1 MFRFAT
7 LLIALPLALVLGCD
21 ARSPAE
27 PPADAAVQV
36 GALAAAMST
45 QGLVRT
51 AFPSAES
58 PGGPMYA
65 RIVDHPP
72 FAFSD
77 GVWSAIWFYRQPG
90 CVRPD
95 FNLLLFFDV
104 PFAFACPMTVHGFEF
119 WHEEPGFGAP
129 HTVITH
135 GSGAVPV
142 WFVPEEVFLEAI
154 QDGELTIGE
163 LASLPG
169 LIVGHAS
176 QFEELLQ
183 PDPGPPE
190 LGGGG
195 HRVVKIVVS
204 ALGTLEDGR
213 EFQVQVAGVRDRDVL
228 NVGIRF
234 R

>member
-1 MFRFAT
+1 MLRSTT
-7 LLIALPLALVLGCD
+7 LLIALPLTLALGCD

-27 PPADAAVQV
+27 PPADAAVEAE
-36 GALAAAMST
+36 ALDASMSA

-65 RIVDHPP
+65 RIVDRPP

-77 GVWSAIWFYRQPG
+77 GVWSAIWFYRDPD

-104 PFAFACPMTVHGFEF
+104 PFAFACPMTVHGFEL
-119 WHEEPGFGAP
+119 WHGEPGVGAP

-142 WFVPEEVFLEAI
+142 WFVPEGVFLEAI
-154 QDGELTIGE
+154 QDGELTMGE

-190 LGGGG
+190 VGGGG
-195 HRVVKIVVS
+195 HRVVKINVS

-213 EFQVQVAGVRDRDVL
+213 EFKVQVAGVRDRNVL
-228 NVGIRF
+228 NVQIRF
-234 R
+234 W

>member
-1 MFRFAT
+1 MSRTTT
-7 LLIALPLALVLGCD
+7 LLITLPLAFALGCD
-21 ARSPAE
+21 AGSPAG
-27 PPADAAVQV
+27 PPTDTVVQV
-36 GALAAAMST
+36 GALAAPASS

-51 AFPSAES
+51 AFPTDD
-58 PGGPMYA
+58 PFGPFYA
-65 RIVDHPP
+65 RIVDRPP

-77 GVWSAIWFYRQPG
+77 GVWSAIWFYRDPG

-104 PFAFACPMTVHGFEF
+104 PAAFACPLTVHGFQL
-119 WHEEPGFGAP
+119 WHGQPGVGAP
-129 HTVITH
+129 HTVRSH
-135 GSGAVPV
+135 GSGAVPL
-142 WFVPEEVFLEAI
+142 WFVPEAVFLEAI

-176 QFEELLQ
+176 RFEELLQ
-183 PDPGPPE
+183 PDPAPPE

-195 HRVVKIVVS
+195 HRVVKINVS

-213 EFQVQVAGVRDRDVL
+213 QFQLQVAGVRDHGPG
-228 NVGIRF
+228 NVRIRF
-234 R
+234 W